1 MRVYP
6 NNMSKQE
13 QIADV
18 AVAVSVATFLGI
30 TLNEWNHIIH
40 LIAGLVAI
48 VAGLFAIAF
57 HWKNIRTI
65 KKE

>member
-1 MRVYP
+1 MT
-6 NNMSKQE
+6 KQE
-13 QIADV
+13 QFADA

-30 TLNEWNHIIH
+30 TLKDWNHIVH
-40 LIAGLVAI
+40 LVAGLVAI

-57 HWKNIRTI
+57 HWKKIRLM